1 METRRRLL
9 YKIAKA
15 YYDDNLTQSQIG
27 DLFGLS
33 RIKVSR
39 LLHQAREERVVQI
52 TVVSPEQ
59 PSGDLERNLE
69 AKYGLKEVVVVSPSD
84 YEKTTVLRE
93 LGEAAAACLIRCLNG
108 DEVVGVTWGSTLL
121 AVVDALPDV
130 AKWPNMRVVQM
141 LGGLG
146 RPETEVHA
154 TDLTRRLAQAFGA
167 RPWSLPAPGIV
178 SSKQLRDAL
187 LEDIQISET
196 LALAA
201 QADVAL
207 VGIGRPTSDSV
218 LIRTGTI
225 LTMAQVDD
233 FKARGAVGD
242 IGLRFFDEQGQVS
255 DIEIND
261 RLIGVTLDQIKKIP
275 RVIGVAG
282 TEYKYPAILAALRGQ
297 LIEVLV
303 TDERIATRLLDEDMP
318 PRS

>member
-1 METRRRLL
+1 MEARKKLL

-27 DLFGLS
+27 DSFGLS

-39 LLHQAREERVVQI
+39 LLQQAREERIVQI
-52 TVVSPEQ
+52 AVVSPEQ
-59 PSGDLERNLE
+59 STGDLERRLE
-69 AKYGLKEVVVVSPSD
+69 AKYGLKEAVVIVPDDYDGAAVV
-84 YEKTTVLRE
+84 RE
-93 LGEAAAACLIRCLNG
+93 LGEAAAACLVRCLNG

-121 AVVDALPDV
+121 AVVDALPNV
-130 AKWPNMRVVQM
+130 AKWSQMRVVQM

-167 RPWSLPAPGIV
+167 HPWSLPAPGIV
-178 SSKQLRDAL
+178 SSKQVRDAL
-187 LEDIQISET
+187 LEDMQISET

-201 QADVAL
+201 RADVAL
-207 VGIGRPTSDSV
+207 VGIGRPTPDSV

-225 LTMAQVDD
+225 LTMAQVDE

-242 IGLRFFDEQGQVS
+242 IALRFFDEKGQAADV
-255 DIEIND
+255 EIND

-282 TEYKYPAILAALRGQ
+282 TEYKYPAILAALHGK
-297 LIEVLV
+297 LINVLV
-303 TDERIATRLLDEDMP
+303 TDERIATRLLDEEQTP
-318 PRS
+318 SP